1 MNFLNYQVLE
11 ETRVAGAYFKSS
23 RKFNLAEV
31 LKLSNNRG
39 NKHHRRIL
47 YEFEVVEPNRSA

>member
-11 ETRVAGAYFKSS
+11 ETRMAGAFFKSS

-31 LKLSNNRG
+31 LKLSSNRG
-39 NKHHRRIL
+39 NKHHRRIF
-47 YEFEVVEPNRSA
+47 YEFEVVQPNRTA